1 MRSLF
6 DMLGMSD
13 QTLLLAILFDAAFKG
28 AILLSA
34 TMLLSL
40 LLRRAAAATRH
51 LIWSLA
57 LIGVL
62 ALPLLSFIIP
72 QWNVP
77 LVPQILPSS
86 ESLQRLPGPEFRLPK
101 SKSQKIYQAESRDD
115 KTWTISTNYAS
126 PAPAPQRESKWSI
139 VLPAWS
145 WATWIFAIWLGGVL
159 IVATRWL
166 LGWVSVKLLSR
177 RAEEIL
183 DDTWYD
189 LSESLSVELGLKT
202 PVKLLRTENAMAPM
216 TWGLLQPTI
225 LLPHDADTWST
236 ERRRVVLLHELAH
249 VKRGD
254 LLSQF
259 VAQIACALYWFNPL
273 AWIAARQLRL
283 EREQAC
289 DDAVLNSGA
298 KASDY
303 ANHILEIL
311 RELRFAKYSPSAA
324 VAMAQCSQIE
334 SRLRAILNPNLR
346 RRALTPAGELFL
358 GAAVACVVL
367 PLAAI
372 SPWARFE
379 KAPAKPIDKLALS
392 NGQLQYSDPKFSFGL
407 SLGSPINDPM
417 VISPWPTET
426 YETATPTASTSTDD
440 CVEKK
445 HDSGVGLRLD
455 RLVQDGANLVG
466 ENLVSALH
474 ALGIESLPG
483 EHLVGA
489 TAEKLG
495 NVLAA
500 KLRDSGYDEWKINDI
515 VSRISGGVDDE
526 YVQDV
531 KKAGYAQLSIEQL
544 LQMRIHGVDAEYIRD
559 MKAAG
564 FDNLDIAELIQL
576 RIHGVDA
583 EYAKEMKA
591 AYGDLSLDE
600 LLQLRIQGVDAEYA
614 KEMKAAGYDDL
625 SIDQLLQTRIH
636 GVDADYAK
644 EMKATYGDLS
654 LDELLQLRIQGVDA
668 DYAKEM
674 KAAGYD
680 DLSIDQLLQMRI
692 HGVDADYAKEMK
704 ATYGDLSLN
713 ELLQLRIQGVDA
725 DYAKEMKAAGY
736 ADLSID
742 QLLQTRIQGVDA
754 DYAKEMKA
762 TFGDL
767 SINELLQLRIQGVD
781 ADYAKEMK
789 AAGFGDLSID
799 ELLQLRIQGVDADYA
814 KEMKAAGF
822 ADLSTGDLLQLRIQ
836 GVDAE
841 YVKEMKTVGFDK
853 LTTGQLLQMRIQGV
867 DAHFVKELQEAGLK
881 NLSPEKA
888 IRMKIQGFDASF
900 FKE

>member
-6 DMLGMSD
+6 DVLGMSD
-13 QTLLLAILFDAAFKG
+13 QTPLVAVLFDAALKG
-28 AILLSA
+28 AILLAA
-34 TMLLSL
+34 TMLCSL

-57 LIGVL
+57 LIGML
-62 ALPLLSFIIP
+62 ALPFLSFIIP

-77 LVPQILPSS
+77 VVPQILPSS
-86 ESLQRLPGPEFRLPK
+86 ESLQRLPAPEFRLPK
-101 SKSQKIYQAESRDD
+101 SKPQKIYQVESRED
-115 KTWTISTNYAS
+115 KTWTVSTNYATS
-126 PAPAPQRESKWSI
+126 APTPQPDSKWNN

-145 WATWIFAIWLGGVL
+145 WGTWIFAVWLVGML
-159 IVATRWL
+159 AVATRWL

-177 RAEEIL
+177 RAEEIF
-183 DDTWYD
+183 DDAWYE
-189 LSESLSVELGLKT
+189 LSESLSAELNLKK
-202 PVKLLRTENAMAPM
+202 PVKLLRAENAMAPM
-216 TWGLLQPTI
+216 TWGLLKPVI
-225 LLPHDADTWST
+225 LLPPDADTWST

-259 VAQIACALYWFNPL
+259 LAQIACALYWFNPL
-273 AWIAARQLRL
+273 AWIAARQLRV

-311 RELRFAKYSPSAA
+311 RALRFAKYSPSAA

-346 RRALTPAGELFL
+346 RRALTPTGELFL
-358 GAAVACVVL
+358 GAVVACIVL

-372 SPWARFE
+372 SPWINFE
-379 KAPAKPIDKLALS
+379 KTPAKPFEQMALT
-392 NGQLQYSDPKFSFGL
+392 NEKFQYGDPKFSFGL
-407 SLGSPINDPM
+407 SSGNAVNDPM
-417 VISPWPTET
+417 VISPWPTDHEMV
-426 YETATPTASTSTDD
+426 AGTASSSAED
-440 CVEKK
+440 CDENKN
-445 HDSGVGLRLD
+445 DSGVGLRLE
-455 RLVQDGANLVG
+455 RLVQDGANRVG

-474 ALGIESLPG
+474 ALGLETLPG
-483 EHLVGA
+483 EHFVGK

-544 LQMRIHGVDAEYIRD
+544 LQMRIHGIDAEYIKA

-564 FDNLDIAELIQL
+564 FDHLDIDELIQM

-583 EYAKEMKA
+583 DYAREMKA
-591 AYGDLSLDE
+591 AYGDLSLEE
-600 LLQLRIQGVDAEYA
+600 LLQLRIQGVDADYAKEMKAAGFGDLGVNELLQMRIHGVDADYAKAMQAAGFDELSTEELLQMRIQGVDTEYAKEMKAAYGELSLNELLQLRIQGVDTDYA

-636 GVDADYAK
+636 GVDADYAN
-644 EMKATYGDLS
+644 
-654 LDELLQLRIQGVDA
+654 
-668 DYAKEM
+668 EM
-674 KAAGYD
+674 KAA
-680 DLSIDQLLQMRI
+680 
-692 HGVDADYAKEMK
+692 
-704 ATYGDLSLN
+704 
-713 ELLQLRIQGVDA
+713 
-725 DYAKEMKAAGY
+725 
-736 ADLSID
+736 
-742 QLLQTRIQGVDA
+742 
-754 DYAKEMKA
+754 
-762 TFGDL
+762 FGNL

-781 ADYAKEMK
+781 ADYAREMK
-789 AAGFGDLSID
+789 AAGFGELSID
-799 ELLQLRIQGVDADYA
+799 ELLQLRIQGVDADYT

-822 ADLSTGDLLQLRIQ
+822 GDLDVNELLQLRIQ
-836 GVDAE
+836 GVDAD
-841 YVKEMKTVGFDK
+841 YVKEMKAAGFDE
-853 LTTGQLLQMRIQGV
+853 LTSDELLQMRIQGV
-867 DAHFVKELQEAGLK
+867 DADFVKELKAAGLK
-881 NLSPEKA
+881 NLTPKKA
-888 IRMKIQGFDASF
+888 IQMRIHGFDASF

>member
-6 DMLGMSD
+6 DAFGMSD
-13 QTLLLAILFDAAFKG
+13 QTPLLLILFDAAFKG
-28 AILLSA
+28 AIFLSA

-77 LVPQILPSS
+77 LAPQILPSS
-86 ESLQRLPGPEFRLPK
+86 ESLQRLPGPELRLPK
-101 SKSQKIYQAESRDD
+101 SKSQKIYQAENNGD

-126 PAPAPQRESKWSI
+126 PVSTPQRESKWSN

-145 WATWIFAIWLGGVL
+145 WAAWIFAIWLGGVF
-159 IVATRWL
+159 IVAARWL
-166 LGWVSVKLLSR
+166 LGWMSVKLLSR

-183 DDTWYD
+183 DDAWYD
-189 LSESLSVELGLKT
+189 LSENLSAELGLKQ
-202 PVKLLRTENAMAPM
+202 PVKLLRAENAMAPM
-216 TWGLLQPTI
+216 TWGLFRPAI
-225 LLPHDADTWST
+225 LLPYDADTWPA

-249 VKRGD
+249 IKRGD
-254 LLSQF
+254 LLSQL
-259 VAQIACALYWFNPL
+259 VAQLACALYWFNPL
-273 AWIAARQLRL
+273 AWIAARQLRM

-311 RELRFAKYSPSAA
+311 RALRFAKYSPSAA

-346 RRALTPAGELFL
+346 RRTLTPTGELCL
-358 GAAVACVVL
+358 GAAVACIVL
-367 PLAAI
+367 PLAAL
-372 SPWARFE
+372 SPWMHLE
-379 KAPAKPIDKLALS
+379 KTPAKPIDKLALS
-392 NGQLQYSDPKFSFGL
+392 NGQFQYNVPQFSLGL
-407 SLGSPINDPM
+407 SAANPTNDPM
-417 VISPWPTET
+417 VISPWPD
-426 YETATPTASTSTDD
+426 ETAMPTASASTDD
-440 CVEKK
+440 CDEEK

-466 ENLVSALH
+466 ENLVSAMR
-474 ALGIESLPG
+474 ALGIENLRG
-483 EHLVGA
+483 ESLVGE

-495 NVLAA
+495 NVLAK
-500 KLRDSGYDEWKINDI
+500 KLRASGYEEWKINDI
-515 VSRISGGVDDE
+515 VGRISSGVNDE
-526 YVQDV
+526 YVQGV
-531 KKAGYAQLSIEQL
+531 KKSGYPNISIEQL
-544 LQMRIHGVDAEYIRD
+544 LQMRIHGVDAEYIRA

-564 FDNLDIAELIQL
+564 FDNLDIAALIQM

-591 AYGDLSLDE
+591 AYGELSLNE
-600 LLQLRIQGVDAEYA
+600 LLQLRIQGVDVEYA
-614 KEMKAAGYDDL
+614 KEMKAAGYADL
-625 SIDQLLQTRIH
+625 SIDQLLQT
-636 GVDADYAK
+636 
-644 EMKATYGDLS
+644 
-654 LDELLQLRIQGVDA
+654 
-668 DYAKEM
+668 
-674 KAAGYD
+674 
-680 DLSIDQLLQMRI
+680 RI

-713 ELLQLRIQGVDA
+713 ELLQLRIQGVDV
-725 DYAKEMKAAGY
+725 DYAKAMKAAGY
-736 ADLSID
+736 ADLSIE
-742 QLLQTRIQGVDA
+742 QLLQT
-754 DYAKEMKA
+754 
-762 TFGDL
+762 
-767 SINELLQLRIQGVD
+767 
-781 ADYAKEMK
+781 
-789 AAGFGDLSID
+789 
-799 ELLQLRIQGVDADYA
+799 
-814 KEMKAAGF
+814 
-822 ADLSTGDLLQLRIQ
+822 RIQ

-853 LTTGQLLQMRIQGV
+853 LTTDQLLQMRIQGV

-881 NLSPEKA
+881 NLSPEKV

>member
-1 MRSLF
+1 
-6 DMLGMSD
+6 MSD
-13 QTLLLAILFDAAFKG
+13 QTHLLAVLFDAAFKG

-62 ALPLLSFIIP
+62 ALPFLSFIIP

-86 ESLQRLPGPEFRLPK
+86 ESLQRLPGPELRLPK
-101 SKSQKIYQAESRDD
+101 SKSQKIYQAESNGD
-115 KTWTISTNYAS
+115 KTWTVSTNYA
-126 PAPAPQRESKWSI
+126 APVSTPQQESNWRG

-145 WATWIFAIWLGGVL
+145 WSMWIFVIWLGGVF
-159 IVATRWL
+159 IVAARWL
-166 LGWVSVKLLSR
+166 LGWMSVKFLSR

-183 DDTWYD
+183 DDEWYD
-189 LSESLSVELGLKT
+189 LSENLSAELGLKQ
-202 PVKLLRTENAMAPM
+202 PVKLLRAENAMAPM
-216 TWGLLQPTI
+216 TWGLFRPAI
-225 LLPHDADTWST
+225 LLPHDAGTWSA

-249 VKRGD
+249 IKRGD
-254 LLSQF
+254 LLSQLI
-259 VAQIACALYWFNPL
+259 AQLACALYWFNPL
-273 AWIAARQLRL
+273 AWIAARQLRM

-311 RELRFAKYSPSAA
+311 RALRFAKYSPSAA

-346 RRALTPAGELFL
+346 RRTLTPTGELCL
-358 GAAVACVVL
+358 GAAVACIVL
-367 PLAAI
+367 PLAAL
-372 SPWARFE
+372 SPWTRLE
-379 KAPAKPIDKLALS
+379 KKSIDKFAVS
-392 NGQLQYSDPKFSFGL
+392 KGQFQFNQPQFSFGL
-407 SLGSPINDPM
+407 SSKNAINDPM
-417 VISPWPTET
+417 VISPWPDKTN
-426 YETATPTASTSTDD
+426 ETATPSASTED
-440 CVEKK
+440 CDEEKQ
-445 HDSGVGLRLD
+445 DSGVGLRLD

-466 ENLVSALH
+466 ENLVSAMR
-474 ALGIESLPG
+474 ALGIENLRG
-483 EHLVGA
+483 ESLVGE

-495 NVLAA
+495 NVLAK
-500 KLRDSGYDEWKINDI
+500 KLRASGYEEWKIDDI
-515 VSRISGGVDDE
+515 IGGIGSGVDDE

-531 KKAGYAQLSIEQL
+531 KKSGYPNISIEQL
-544 LQMRIHGVDAEYIRD
+544 LQMRIHGVDAEYIRE

-564 FDNLDIAELIQL
+564 FENLSIDELIQM
-576 RIHGVDA
+576 RIHGVDG

-591 AYGDLSLDE
+591 AFGN
-600 LLQLRIQGVDAEYA
+600 
-614 KEMKAAGYDDL
+614 
-625 SIDQLLQTRIH
+625 
-636 GVDADYAK
+636 
-644 EMKATYGDLS
+644 LS

-674 KAAGYD
+674 KAAGFGDLGIHDLLQLRIQGVDAEYAKEMKAAGYA
-680 DLSIDQLLQMRI
+680 DLSIDQLLQTRI
-692 HGVDADYAKEMK
+692 QGVDADYAKEMK
-704 ATYGDLSLN
+704 ATYGDLSIN

-736 ADLSID
+736 ADLSIE

-781 ADYAKEMK
+781 AEYAKEMK
-789 AAGFGDLSID
+789 AAGFGDLSTD
-799 ELLQLRIQGVDADYA
+799 EILQLRIQGVDADYA
-814 KEMKAAGF
+814 KEMKTAGF
-822 ADLSTGDLLQLRIQ
+822 ADLSTGELLQLRIQ
-836 GVDAE
+836 GVDAD
-841 YVKEMKTVGFDK
+841 YVKEMKVAGFDK
-853 LTTGQLLQMRIQGV
+853 LTSDQLLQMRIQGV
-867 DAHFVKELQEAGLK
+867 DADFVKELKEAGLK

-888 IRMKIQGFDASF
+888 IQMRIHGFDAKF

>member
-6 DMLGMSD
+6 DVLGMSD
-13 QTLLLAILFDAAFKG
+13 QTPLLAILFDVALKG

-34 TMLLSL
+34 TMLLTL

-62 ALPLLSFIIP
+62 ALPFLSFIIP

-77 LVPQILPSS
+77 LVPKILPSS
-86 ESLQRLPGPEFRLPK
+86 ESLQRLPAPEFRLPK
-101 SKSQKIYQAESRDD
+101 SKAQKIYQAESRDD
-115 KTWTISTNYAS
+115 NTWTISTNYAS
-126 PAPAPQRESKWSI
+126 PVPTAQRESTWRN

-145 WATWIFAIWLGGVL
+145 WSTWIFAIWLGGVL

-183 DDTWYD
+183 DDAWYD
-189 LSESLSVELGLKT
+189 LSESLSAELSLKT
-202 PVKLLRTENAMAPM
+202 PVKLLRAENAMAPM
-216 TWGLLQPTI
+216 TWGLFRPAI

-273 AWIAARQLRL
+273 AWIAARQLRV

-324 VAMAQCSQIE
+324 VAMAQSSQIE
-334 SRLRAILNPNLR
+334 SRLRAILDPNLR

-372 SPWARFE
+372 SPWTRFE

-392 NGQLQYSDPKFSFGL
+392 NGQFQYNDPQFSFGF
-407 SLGSPINDPM
+407 SSGNATNDPM
-417 VISPWPTET
+417 VISPWPADLD
-426 YETATPTASTSTDD
+426 ETATPTASASTGD
-440 CVEKK
+440 CDEKK
-445 HDSGVGLRLD
+445 HDSGVGLKLD

-474 ALGIESLPG
+474 ALGIESLSG
-483 EHLVGA
+483 EHLVGK

-515 VSRISGGVDDE
+515 VSRVSSGVDDE

-531 KKAGYAQLSIEQL
+531 RKAGYSQLSIEQL
-544 LQMRIHGVDAEYIRD
+544 LQMRIHGVDAEYITA
-559 MKAAG
+559 MKDAG
-564 FDNLDIAELIQL
+564 FGDLSVEDLIQL
-576 RIHGVDA
+576 RIHGVDG

-591 AYGDLSLDE
+591 TYGDLSINE
-600 LLQLRIQGVDAEYA
+600 LLQLRIQGVDADYA
-614 KEMKAAGYDDL
+614 KEMKSAGFDDL

-654 LDELLQLRIQGVDA
+654 IG
-668 DYAKEM
+668 
-674 KAAGYD
+674 
-680 DLSIDQLLQMRI
+680 
-692 HGVDADYAKEMK
+692 
-704 ATYGDLSLN
+704 
-713 ELLQLRIQGVDA
+713 
-725 DYAKEMKAAGY
+725 
-736 ADLSID
+736 
-742 QLLQTRIQGVDA
+742 
-754 DYAKEMKA
+754 
-762 TFGDL
+762 
-767 SINELLQLRIQGVD
+767 ELLQLRIQGVD

-789 AAGFGDLSID
+789 AAGFGDLAID
-799 ELLQLRIQGVDADYA
+799 ELLQLRIQGVDAEFA
-814 KEMKAAGF
+814 REMKTAGF
-822 ADLSTGDLLQLRIQ
+822 ADLSTNNLLQLRIQ

-853 LTTGQLLQMRIQGV
+853 LTTDQLLQMRIQGV
-867 DAHFVKELQEAGLK
+867 DADFVKELQEAGLK
-881 NLSPEKA
+881 NLSPEKV

>member
-6 DMLGMSD
+6 DAIGMAD
-13 QTLLLAILFDAAFKG
+13 QTPLLATLFDAALKG
-28 AILLSA
+28 TILLSA

-51 LIWSLA
+51 LVWSLA

-62 ALPLLSFIIP
+62 TLPLLSFIIP

-77 LVPQILPSS
+77 LVPQILPSA
-86 ESLQRLPGPEFRLPK
+86 ESLQRLPAPEFRLPK

-115 KTWTISTNYAS
+115 NTWTISTNYA
-126 PAPAPQRESKWSI
+126 APVPTPQREAKWSN

-145 WATWIFAIWLGGVL
+145 WSTWIFAVWFGGVL

-177 RAEEIL
+177 RAEEIF
-183 DDTWYD
+183 DDAWYD
-189 LSESLSVELGLKT
+189 LSESLSAELGLKK
-202 PVKLLRTENAMAPM
+202 PVQLLRAENAMAPM
-216 TWGLLQPTI
+216 TWGLFRPAI

-236 ERRRVVLLHELAH
+236 ERRRVVLMHELAH

-254 LLSQF
+254 LLAQF

-311 RELRFAKYSPSAA
+311 RALRFAKYSPSAA

-346 RRALTPAGELFL
+346 RRALTPTGELFL

-379 KAPAKPIDKLALS
+379 KAPAKSIDKLALS
-392 NGQLQYSDPKFSFGL
+392 NGQFQYSDPKFSFGL
-407 SLGSPINDPM
+407 SAGNATNDPM
-417 VISPWPTET
+417 VISPWPSDET
-426 YETATPTASTSTDD
+426 PTTTASTSTGD
-440 CVEKK
+440 CDEKK

-474 ALGIESLPG
+474 SLGIENIPG

-495 NVLAA
+495 NVLAK

-515 VSRISGGVDDE
+515 VSRVSGGVDDE

-531 KKAGYAQLSIEQL
+531 KKAGYDQLTIEQL
-544 LQMRIHGVDAEYIRD
+544 LQMRIHGVDAEYIKA

-564 FDNLDIAELIQL
+564 FGNLAIDELIQM

-583 EYAKEMKA
+583 DYAKEMKS
-591 AYGDLSLDE
+591 AYGDLSLNE

-614 KEMKAAGYDDL
+614 KEMKAAGF
-625 SIDQLLQTRIH
+625 
-636 GVDADYAK
+636 
-644 EMKATYGDLS
+644 GDL
-654 LDELLQLRIQGVDA
+654 GVN
-668 DYAKEM
+668 E
-674 KAAGYD
+674 
-680 DLSIDQLLQMRI
+680 LLQMRI
-692 HGVDADYAKEMK
+692 HGVDADYAKEMHD
-704 ATYGDLSLN
+704 AGFGELSTE
-713 ELLQLRIQGVDA
+713 ELLQMRIHG
-725 DYAKEMKAAGY
+725 M
-736 ADLSID
+736 
-742 QLLQTRIQGVDA
+742 DA

-762 TFGDL
+762 TFGNL

-781 ADYAKEMK
+781 ADYAREMK
-789 AAGFGDLSID
+789 VAGFGELAID

-822 ADLSTGDLLQLRIQ
+822 ADLTTNDLLQLRIQ
-836 GVDAE
+836 GVDAD
-841 YVKEMKTVGFDK
+841 YVKEMKAVGFDK
-853 LTTGQLLQMRIQGV
+853 LTTDQLLQMRIQGV
-867 DAHFVKELQEAGLK
+867 DADFVKELKEVGLK

-888 IRMKIQGFDASF
+888 IQMKIHGFDARF